1 MSFFLDIFNNL
12 IKYNEKEIFITIDTF
27 NNIWFKMKDI
37 FIVLGYNN
45 ARKAVQNMKVNE
57 NYKTKY
63 KNISLYPS
71 RGTSSYNI
79 NKNTIFINESGLY
92 QLLSLSTKPLANK
105 FKDEL
110 FTSIMPQIRKNGKY
124 IMDENNKTKLNK
136 INQKLQ
142 EIKKDNIDLLNNQR
156 NIIYPKGRALYIIII
171 IKNNK
176 KYYKIG
182 YTKDLNNRLK
192 VYNTSFR

>member
-1 MSFFLDIFNNL
+1 
-12 IKYNEKEIFITIDTF
+12 
-27 NNIWFKMKDI
+27 MKDI

-92 QLLSLSTKPLANK
+92 QLLS
-105 FKDEL
+105 
-110 FTSIMPQIRKNGKY
+110 I
-124 IMDENNKTKLNK
+124 
-136 INQKLQ
+136 
-142 EIKKDNIDLLNNQR
+142 
-156 NIIYPKGRALYIIII
+156 
-171 IKNNK
+171 
-176 KYYKIG
+176 
-182 YTKDLNNRLK
+182 
-192 VYNTSFR
+192 